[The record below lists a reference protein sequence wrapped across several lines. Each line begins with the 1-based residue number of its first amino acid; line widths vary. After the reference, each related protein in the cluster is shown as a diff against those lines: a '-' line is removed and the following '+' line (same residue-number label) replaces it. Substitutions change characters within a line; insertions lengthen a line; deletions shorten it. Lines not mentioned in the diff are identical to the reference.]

1 MNHKEQ
7 HPDKS
12 IRNWLGLGALALLV
26 IGLIRLSGS
35 TQLTAEAEDTAAP
48 SITTL
53 ELTSP
58 LPAEIPSRLPSPL
71 DSPLPA
77 EILSPLPPALD
88 SPLPTPVFAA
98 VSETDTAPVDGFRL
112 TVLHTNDT
120 WGYLLPC
127 G

>member
-7 HPDKS
+7 QSDKS

-35 TQLTAEAEDTAAP
+35 AQPTAEAEDTAAP

-58 LPAEIPSRLPSPL
+58 LPAEILSPLSSPL
-71 DSPLPA
+71 DSPLPTTMSA
-77 EILSPLPPALD
+77 SGSQA
-88 SPLPTPVFAA
+88 
-98 VSETDTAPVDGFRL
+98 DTAPVDSFRL